1 VGKLAGPAQPITSP
15 SVQGPNERPPVG
27 IDDLPGVWRESLRAF
42 SGGLVRLRR
51 AGEQS
56 SAPPPTLSRGS
67 LLPPRAIDPWAY
79 RAPLDAM
86 PVERITIEHPDV
98 PLALD
103 GLSIL
108 QITDL
113 HLRRRARDTQFRA
126 LRDAIAKTHAD
137 IVTFT
142 GDYHDTM
149 GHEYAAA
156 ELLAELGAAARAQ
169 ARLGVYGVFGNH
181 DTDRMR
187 ELALKIG
194 DITWLENHAA
204 PLLRRGAIGSLAGV
218 QTFPLRIVGLSY
230 PEDPLA
236 AMLELPVAPARQAL
250 RGLTIAMAHQ
260 PSVFAAC
267 ADMGVSIVLAGHTH
281 AGQIRVAP
289 GYAMHTSSD
298 LPGTMASGILRIRNT
313 LCLVSRGAGE
323 GFWPGLRINC
333 PRQLPLYTL
342 RQGPLPG
349 AEGSRLRCVR
359 AW

>member
-1 VGKLAGPAQPITSP
+1 MGKLAGPAQPIRAP

-27 IDDLPGVWRESLRAF
+27 IDDLPGVWRESLRAV

-51 AGEQS
+51 AGEHTLS
-56 SAPPPTLSRGS
+56 PTPPPARGS
-67 LLPPRAIDPWAY
+67 LLPARAIDHWAY
-79 RAPLDAM
+79 RSPLDAA

-108 QITDL
+108 HATDL
-113 HLRRRARDTQFRA
+113 HLRRRARDEQFRVLQRA
-126 LRDAIAKTHAD
+126 LRQTPAD
-137 IVTFT
+137 IVAFT
-142 GDYHDTM
+142 GDYHD
-149 GHEYAAA
+149 GVGNEDAAA
-156 ELLAELGAAARAQ
+156 ELLAELGASASSLP
-169 ARLGVYGVFGNH
+169 RLGVYGVFGNH

-187 ELALKIG
+187 ALCRRI
-194 DITWLENHAA
+194 DAITWLENHAA
-204 PLLRRGAIGSLAGV
+204 PPVRSGGPGAS
-218 QTFPLRIVGLSY
+218 QTLPLCIVGLSF

-236 AMLELPVAPARQAL
+236 AMLELPVAPARQTP
-250 RGLTIAMAHQ
+250 RPLTITLAHQ
-260 PSVFAAC
+260 PSMFAAC
-267 ADMGVSIVLAGHTH
+267 ADMGSSIVIAGHTH

-289 GYAMHTSSD
+289 GFAIHTSSD
-298 LPGTMASGILRIRNT
+298 LPGTMASGVLRIRST
-313 LCLVSRGAGE
+313 LCLISRGVGE

-349 AEGSRLRCVR
+349 AEASRLRCVR